1 MRTANITTPTGR
13 TFEGG
18 PTTVKLT
25 KEQELRRAVLTCL
38 LWENEYYREGHETA
52 DRIRKLAMELPFETV
67 AKLAVEARTDYK
79 LRHVPLWLLVS
90 LVDAGHKG
98 NQVSEVICSTIQRP
112 DEMAELL
119 SLYWKG
125 GKKPLTKQLKRGLA
139 KAFKKFNEYSLAKFD
154 KPGAVS
160 LRDVMFLSHPCPDT
174 AEQEA
179 LFKRVANKQ
188 LVTPD
193 TWEVALSAG
202 ANKAETFVRLIGER
216 KLGPQAMLKNLRN
229 MIEAGVG
236 PDAIRQGLKNVNTE
250 RVLPFE
256 FITAARYAK
265 QFEPQLEEL
274 MFKCLEGNSL
284 RGNTTLLIDASGS
297 MRDPI
302 SAKSEL
308 TRYDAACGLAMLLR
322 EECENVR
329 VFKFNTKYAGTSS
342 WSMNHQFNIEEIA
355 PRRGF
360 ALRDA
365 LGTAD
370 GGTYLGQAV
379 DWCNQNIKQQDRF
392 IVLTDEQSSDA
403 VRGPKGKGYLINIA
417 TYQKSVGT
425 HAGWTRVSGWSEKI
439 VDYIKQVEKQN
450 YS

>member
-1 MRTANITTPTGR
+1 MRTASVFTPVGY
-13 TFEGG
+13 TFNGG
-18 PTTVKLT
+18 PTQVKLT
-25 KEQELRRAVLTCL
+25 KEQELRRAVLSCM
-38 LWENEYYREGHETA
+38 LWENEYYRSGHETA
-52 DRIRKLAMELPFETV
+52 DRIRKLATELPFDVV

-98 NQVSEVICSTIQRP
+98 NCVSDAIVNTIQRP

-119 SLYWKG
+119 SLYWKQ

-154 KPGAVS
+154 KPGAVT
-160 LRDVMFLSHPCPDT
+160 LRDVMFLSHPCPDSP
-174 AEQEA
+174 EQEA
-179 LFKRVANKQ
+179 LFKRVANKE

-202 ANKAETFVRLIGER
+202 ADKAATFTRLIGEQ

-229 MIEAGVG
+229 MVQAGVG
-236 PDAIRQGLKNVNTE
+236 PDAIRQGLKNVKTD

-256 FITAARYAK
+256 FITAARHAK

-274 MFKCLEGNSL
+274 MFKCLEGKSL
-284 RGNTTLLIDASGS
+284 RGNTTVLIDASGS
-297 MRDPI
+297 MNYPL
-302 SAKSEL
+302 SSKSEL
-308 TRYDAACGLAMLLR
+308 IRYDAAAGLAMLLR

-329 VFKFNTKYAGTSS
+329 IFTFSDEK
-342 WSMNHQFNIEEIA
+342 HPIEVA

-365 LGTAD
+365 LGKTR
-370 GGTYLGQAV
+370 GGTYLGNAV
-379 DWCNQNIKQQDRF
+379 NWCNQNVAGQDRI
-392 IVLTDEQSSDA
+392 IVLTDEESSDK
-403 VRGPKGKGYLINIA
+403 VPGPKGKGYLLNVS
-417 TYQKSVGT
+417 TYEHAVGP
-425 HAGWTRVSGWSEKI
+425 HLGWLRVSGWSEKI
-439 VDYIKQVEKQN
+439 VDYIKQVEKTA
-450 YS
+450 